1 MISMLNFPLAGVG
14 GDYSPPSGRYRLDTD
29 ETSDCLEITIFND
42 IILEDVEELT
52 GQLVGFE
59 VDGSVLPLI
68 PGVIVQPQRT
78 SIEIT
83 DNDGRHTKFSILE
96 SYARHTIYY
105 YNANC

>member
-1 MISMLNFPLAGVG
+1 MISMLHFPLAGVG

-83 DNDGRHTKFSILE
+83 DNDGRHTKFSIFEKLRK
-96 SYARHTIYY
+96 AHVVLYY
-105 YNANC
+105 C